1 MCSGCSGYFE
11 EDGEDRDPG
20 GDRVPE
26 REASRPGGFAI
37 GRYGPWEAR
46 NDPARGATEEECEY
60 EVLVGTDFIVERRT
74 IRANCCV
81 VSPQGVPEGVESR
94 EEIAGNPGNYEHSL
108 LASANSYRTRSQFE
122 LQRPAGRG
130 GDGRCLI
137 WWGLAGATVLG
148 LWLAVG

>member
-20 GDRVPE
+20 DDRMPE
-26 REASRPGGFAI
+26 REASWPGGFAI
-37 GRYGPWEAR
+37 KRYGPWEAR
-46 NDPARGATEEECEY
+46 NDLARGAVGEGCEY
-60 EVLVGTDFIVERRT
+60 EVLVGADFIVERHT
-74 IRANCCV
+74 IRAKCGV

-94 EEIAGNPGNYEHSL
+94 EETAGNPGNYEHSL
-108 LASANSYRTRSQFE
+108 LASANSYRTRSQIE
-122 LQRPAGRG
+122 LQRPVVSG

-137 WWGLAGATVLG
+137 WWGLAGVTVLG